1 MDLAKSLHGEYM
13 PAMSE
18 CQVLADDSVT
28 ALGEQLLRVETNGL
42 GP

>member
-1 MDLAKSLHGEYM
+1 MDLAQSLHGEYL

-18 CQVLADDSVT
+18 CQVLAGDSVT
-28 ALGEQLLRVETNGL
+28 ALGEQLRRVEVNGL